1 MILNLLLSL
10 NLLVCA
16 ALIGVV
22 LLQRSEGGALG
33 TGGGPAGL
41 ITTRGAGDLLTRI
54 TWTLFTIFLL
64 LSLGLTLYGGRVH
77 SSQAIIDR
85 LKLQSINPGA
95 VPGGVVPAPRPLT
108 QTPSEAT
115 PAPVQAPA
123 APSAAAPAP
132 APALTAP
139 APTVRTARTTRPA
152 APAAAAPT
160 VLEVPAPTPAPRA
173 ETPAPLEVPKPPAPR
188 PADADAPVK
197 TNTPP

>member
-54 TWTLFTIFLL
+54 TWILFTIFLL

-95 VPGGVVPAPRPLT
+95 VPGSVAPTPAPLT
-108 QTPSEAT
+108 QTPSETA
-115 PAPVQAPA
+115 PAPVQAPV

-139 APTVRTARTTRPA
+139 APTVRTVAR
-152 APAAAAPT
+152 
-160 VLEVPAPTPAPRA
+160 
-173 ETPAPLEVPKPPAPR
+173 
-188 PADADAPVK
+188 
-197 TNTPP
+197 